1 MPLTAGSARTDEQ
14 ERRKRNLLIIGGI
27 LVLLVVATVF
37 EVGIRAPQIPLASNL
52 VVFALFNLNL
62 VVFLLLLVLLFRNLV
77 KLSFERRH
85 KMIGARFKA
94 KLVLTMLALALTP
107 GILIFIIASNF
118 ITTSIEGWF
127 KPQVERPLDQAM
139 EVAQTYY
146 QTLESTALR
155 HGRYMARA
163 VEKSD
168 LLDEGRREALA
179 AYLAEQQE
187 RLGVAAITIFN
198 RRGRE
203 LVHVKNQVL
212 AASIPARETNREHMR
227 QALAGQEITT
237 VHEMDNGDMIQALVP
252 IRDPEHGGVSA
263 ALVVGIHVPQRLEA
277 RLRGIS
283 QAFQEYK
290 QLKLLKN
297 PIKGIYILLF
307 LLMTLIIVFSATW
320 FGLYLA
326 RGVTDPI
333 QKLAEG
339 TREVAAG
346 NLKYKVQVRADDE
359 IGILVDSFNRMTG
372 DLAASQAKLEE
383 TYRDLQAKHTEVEQR
398 RRYTE
403 TVLETV
409 ATGVVSLDAA
419 GQVTTINGAAERM
432 LRLPAARIQG
442 QAAAAVFR
450 LPEYAEIG
458 GLIQRMGRARE
469 GMFDREVHLR
479 RDGQTVA
486 LLASATALKGHDGG
500 YMGMVL
506 AFDDLTEL
514 LKAQR
519 LAAWRE
525 VAQRIA
531 HEIKN
536 PLTPIQLS
544 AQRLRRRLAGSR
556 NAEEKRLLEEA
567 TATIV
572 QEVDALKQLVDE
584 FSRFARMPALTPKP
598 TDLGRLLESVVVL
611 YRESHPELSIK
622 AGFSADLPALEVD
635 PDQIKRAVLNLVDNA
650 VEAAGQTG
658 EVTVQTVWLPAASR
672 ARIIVTDD
680 GPGIPPEDKDK
691 LFVPYFSTKATGMGL
706 GLPIVHQIVSD
717 HGGTI
722 WVEDGSPHGSRFVIE
737 LSGERLAAAAAPAR
751 S

>member
-1 MPLTAGSARTDEQ
+1 MPLTTAAGRADEQ
-14 ERRKRNLLIIGGI
+14 ERRKRNLLVIAGI
-27 LVLLVVATVF
+27 LVLLIVATVF
-37 EVGIRAPQIPLASNL
+37 EVGIRAPQIPFASNL
-52 VVFALFNLNL
+52 IVFALFNLNL
-62 VVFLLLLVLLFRNLV
+62 IVFLLLLVLLFRNLV
-77 KLSFERRH
+77 KLSFEHRH
-85 KMIGARFKA
+85 KVIGARFKA
-94 KLVLTMLALALTP
+94 KLVLTFLALALTP

-155 HGRYMARA
+155 HARYMARA
-163 VEKSD
+163 VEKNG
-168 LLDEGRREALA
+168 LLDDSGPEAMA

-187 RLGVAAITIFN
+187 RLGVASITVLN
-198 RRGRE
+198 RQGRE

-212 AASIPARETNREHMR
+212 ASSVPSRETNREHVR
-227 QALAGQEITT
+227 QALGGHEITT
-237 VHEMDNGDMIQALVP
+237 VHELDNGDMIQAVVP
-252 IRDPEHGGVSA
+252 IRDPEGRTVA
-263 ALVVGIHVPQRLEA
+263 AAMVVGIHVPQRLEA

-326 RGVTDPI
+326 RGITDPI

-346 NLKYKVQVRADDE
+346 NLKYKVEVRADDE

-383 TYRDLQAKHTEVEQR
+383 TYRDLQAKHNEVEQR
-398 RRYTE
+398 RHYTE

-409 ATGVVSLDAA
+409 ATGVVSLDPTAH
-419 GQVTTINGAAERM
+419 VTTINSAAERM
-432 LRLPAARIQG
+432 LGLPAARIQG
-442 QAAAAVFR
+442 RVAAQAFR
-450 LPEYAEIG
+450 SPQYAEIA
-458 GLIQRMGRARE
+458 GLIQRMGRARD
-469 GMFDREVHLR
+469 GMLDREVHLR

-486 LLASATALKGHDGG
+486 LLASATALKGPDGA

-544 AQRLRRRLAGSR
+544 AQRLRRRLSGERSP
-556 NAEEKRLLEEA
+556 EEKRLLEEA
-567 TATIV
+567 TATII

-584 FSRFARMPALTPKP
+584 FSRFARMPALTLRP
-598 TDLGRLLESVVVL
+598 TDLGRLLESVVGL
-611 YRESHPELSIK
+611 YRESYPALSIK
-622 AGFSADLPALEVD
+622 ASFSPDLPPLEVD

-650 VEAAGQTG
+650 VEAVGQTG
-658 EVTVQTVWLPAASR
+658 EVTVQTVWLPQASR

-680 GPGIPPEDKDK
+680 GPGIAVDDKEK

-706 GLPIVHQIVSD
+706 GLPIVHQIVTD

-722 WVEDGSPHGSRFVIE
+722 WVEDNPPRGSRFVIE
-737 LSGERLAAAAAPAR
+737 LPGARMTAPAAVPA
-751 S
+751 

>member
-1 MPLTAGSARTDEQ
+1 VTPLTRRPDRLGEQ
-14 ERRKRNLLIIGGI
+14 EKRKRNLLIIAGI
-27 LVLLVVATVF
+27 LILLVVATVF
-37 EVGIRAPQIPLASNL
+37 EVGIRAPQIPFASNL
-52 VVFALFNLNL
+52 IVFFLFNLNL

-77 KLSFERRH
+77 KLSFERRQ
-85 KMIGARFKA
+85 KIIGSRFKA
-94 KLVLTMLALALTP
+94 KLVLTFLALSLVP
-107 GILIFIIASNF
+107 GILIFLIASNF

-146 QTLESTALR
+146 QSLESTALR
-155 HGRYMARA
+155 HGRYMAKV
-163 VEKSD
+163 VERD
-168 LLDEGRREALA
+168 GLLAESKREALA
-179 AYLAEQQE
+179 GYLTEQQE

-198 RRGRE
+198 REGQE
-203 LVHVKNQVL
+203 LVHVKNPVL
-212 AASIPARETNREHMR
+212 AKVPTREANSEHVK
-227 QALAGQEITT
+227 QALGGQEITT
-237 VHEMDNGDMIQALVP
+237 VHELDNGDMIQAMVP
-252 IRDPEHGGVSA
+252 IRDADQSVIGA
-263 ALVVGIHVPQRLEA
+263 MVVAIHVPQRLEA
-277 RLRGIS
+277 RLRNIS

-290 QLKLLKN
+290 QLRLLKN

-326 RGVTDPI
+326 RGITEPI
-333 QKLAEG
+333 QMLAEG

-346 NLKYKVQVRADDE
+346 NLGYKVEVRADDE

-372 DLAASQAKLEE
+372 DLAASQSKLEE
-383 TYRDLQAKHTEVEQR
+383 TYRDLQAKHSEMEER

-403 TVLETV
+403 TVLEAV
-409 ATGVVSLDAA
+409 ATGVVSLDPDDR
-419 GQVTTINGAAERM
+419 VTTINGAAER
-432 LRLPAARIQG
+432 LLGLDAVTVQGRPATR
-442 QAAAAVFR
+442 VFR
-450 LPEYAEIG
+450 SPEYVEIDA
-458 GLIQRMGRARE
+458 LIQRMGRVRE
-469 GMFDREVHLR
+469 GMLDREVHLR
-479 RDGQTVA
+479 RDGQAVA
-486 LLASATALKGHDGG
+486 LLASATALRGPDGG
-500 YMGMVL
+500 YVGMVL

-544 AQRLRRRLAGSR
+544 AQRLRRRLASDR
-556 NAEEKRLLEEA
+556 SPDEKRLLDEA
-567 TATIV
+567 TGTII
-572 QEVDALKQLVDE
+572 QEVDGLRQLVDE

-598 TDLGRLLESVVVL
+598 TDLARLLEGVVVL
-611 YRESHPELSIK
+611 YRESHPSLAIR
-622 AGFSADLPALEVD
+622 AVFSPDLPPIEVD

-650 VEAAGQTG
+650 VEAVGGTG
-658 EVTVQTVWLPAASR
+658 EVVVQTVWLPEAHR
-672 ARIIVTDD
+672 ARIVVADD
-680 GPGIPPEDKDK
+680 GPGIAPEDRER

-722 WVEDGSPHGSRFVIE
+722 RVEDNAPHGSRFVIDPHDFKGC
-737 LSGERLAAAAAPAR
+737 S
-751 S
+751 

>member
-1 MPLTAGSARTDEQ
+1 MPLTTAAGRADEQ
-14 ERRKRNLLIIGGI
+14 ERRKRNLLVIAGI
-27 LVLLVVATVF
+27 LVLLIVATVF
-37 EVGIRAPQIPLASNL
+37 EVGIRAPQIPFASNL
-52 VVFALFNLNL
+52 IVFALFNLNL
-62 VVFLLLLVLLFRNLV
+62 IVFLLLLVLLFRNLV
-77 KLSFERRH
+77 KLSFEHRH
-85 KMIGARFKA
+85 KVIGARFKA
-94 KLVLTMLALALTP
+94 KLVLTFLALALTP

-155 HGRYMARA
+155 HARYMARA
-163 VEKSD
+163 VEKNG
-168 LLDEGRREALA
+168 LLDDSGPEAMA

-187 RLGVAAITIFN
+187 RLGVASITVLN
-198 RRGRE
+198 RQGRE

-212 AASIPARETNREHMR
+212 ASSVPSRETNREHVR
-227 QALAGQEITT
+227 QALGGHEITT
-237 VHEMDNGDMIQALVP
+237 VHELDNGDMIQAVVP
-252 IRDPEHGGVSA
+252 IRDPQGRTVA
-263 ALVVGIHVPQRLEA
+263 AAMVVGIHVPQRLEA

-326 RGVTDPI
+326 RGITDPI

-346 NLKYKVQVRADDE
+346 NLKYKVEVRADDE

-383 TYRDLQAKHTEVEQR
+383 TYRDLQAKHNEVEQR
-398 RRYTE
+398 RHYTE

-409 ATGVVSLDAA
+409 ATGVVSLDPA
-419 GQVTTINGAAERM
+419 GHVTTINGAAERM
-432 LRLPAARIQG
+432 LGLPAARIQG
-442 QAAAAVFR
+442 RVAAQAFR
-450 LPEYAEIG
+450 SPQYAEIA
-458 GLIQRMGRARE
+458 GLIQRMGRARD
-469 GMFDREVHLR
+469 GMLDREVHLR

-486 LLASATALKGHDGG
+486 LLASATALKGPDGA

-544 AQRLRRRLAGSR
+544 AQRLRRRLSGERSP
-556 NAEEKRLLEEA
+556 EEKRLLEEA
-567 TATIV
+567 TATII

-584 FSRFARMPALTPKP
+584 FSRFARMPALTLRP
-598 TDLGRLLESVVVL
+598 TDLGRLLESVVGL
-611 YRESHPELSIK
+611 YRESYPALSIK
-622 AGFSADLPALEVD
+622 ASFSPDLPPLEVD

-650 VEAAGQTG
+650 VEAVGQTG
-658 EVTVQTVWLPAASR
+658 EVTVQTVWLPQASR

-680 GPGIPPEDKDK
+680 GPGIAVDDKEK

-706 GLPIVHQIVSD
+706 GLPIVHQIVTD

-722 WVEDGSPHGSRFVIE
+722 WVEDNPPRGSRFVIE
-737 LSGERLAAAAAPAR
+737 LPGARMTAPAAVPA
-751 S
+751 